1 MEHKHYFRFKLDCA
15 TEEKQNTY
23 KGNRKRRGIPTYVPM
38 TRVSDFRSPAKSGKI
53 RNSSSSYLQ
62 QETNLIKHV
71 EGEILDILNA
81 ASTISVLFMR
91 ERNHAARRSWLHTP
105 SKSYFNYGYVY

>member
-1 MEHKHYFRFKLDCA
+1 
-15 TEEKQNTY
+15 
-23 KGNRKRRGIPTYVPM
+23 M
-38 TRVSDFRSPAKSGKI
+38 TRVSDFRSHIKSGKI

-91 ERNHAARRSWLHTP
+91 ERDHPARRSRLHLLFE
-105 SKSYFNYGYVY
+105 SYIRQETVASAIL

>member
-1 MEHKHYFRFKLDCA
+1 
-15 TEEKQNTY
+15 
-23 KGNRKRRGIPTYVPM
+23 M
-38 TRVSDFRSPAKSGKI
+38 TRVSDFRFQIKSEKI

-91 ERNHAARRSWLHTP
+91 ERDHPARRSQLHLLSKSHIGHATVLNRNTREISVHTLATHTP
-105 SKSYFNYGYVY
+105 ENYSKIPSVLLMQQRNSE